1 MDLKNPRSNQ
11 GMALLMALFFIGI
24 AVLIVGVLM
33 TRTMQQRKSVARYED
48 YNNSFLGLEAAISK
62 SRVELENGEDG
73 IIGMENWEPKWSEDN
88 KLLLPEFGDAGVEAQ
103 TLQSMDDVE
112 YASYTIAW
120 ADDGQDNNGDG
131 LIDDINEEWMY
142 TVYGMAKRG
151 AVTRKVEVVYKGD
164 NVNVWQNAVF
174 AGPGLLGGLINGSVN
189 ARGSVHMLG
198 DSLLDGVVGLATLGL
213 TGTTTIR
220 NNYNGIPD
228 ELRDR
233 IPAPPQTVVEGE
245 TVDTLGAKL
254 RAKNG
259 ILSLSGASTLGDPQT
274 VGNLVKETLDAVYV
288 TGGWVG
294 DAVTP
299 DGDRGDPNNVYS
311 DNGWD
316 ELYDLGDKVVFPTLG
331 DFWQDAQGGAQ
342 VTNPDTGEAY
352 KHEEYFTEVL
362 VGDKDDPSDG
372 MYTGDMIIDTQ
383 ADHFYWNATTGQ
395 QMSGSLPGAA
405 PPKTED
411 YILFNE
417 DDDLLEING
426 QIVVDGDLKFKGK
439 GSQKTIFYTGKG
451 AILVNGDVQI
461 DSNLLTVN
469 KGDLTDTGESFPVDN
484 ALGIMSKNGILIGS
498 SLLDLLFSKDLD
510 IMGAFYAEKQI
521 TSLKKANVAGTMV
534 SSYFDLSLKPPA
546 VYQVPSLGRNLPE
559 GMVGDYPIMA
569 IVQLSWREL
578 GL

>member
-1 MDLKNPRSNQ
+1 
-11 GMALLMALFFIGI
+11 
-24 AVLIVGVLM
+24 
-33 TRTMQQRKSVARYED
+33 
-48 YNNSFLGLEAAISK
+48 
-62 SRVELENGEDG
+62 
-73 IIGMENWEPKWSEDN
+73 
-88 KLLLPEFGDAGVEAQ
+88 
-103 TLQSMDDVE
+103 
-112 YASYTIAW
+112 
-120 ADDGQDNNGDG
+120 
-131 LIDDINEEWMY
+131 
-142 TVYGMAKRG
+142 
-151 AVTRKVEVVYKGD
+151 
-164 NVNVWQNAVF
+164 
-174 AGPGLLGGLINGSVN
+174 
-189 ARGSVHMLG
+189 MLG

-395 QMSGSLPGAA
+395 QMSGSLPGTA

-469 KGDLTDTGESFPVDN
+469 KGDLTDTSESFPVDN
-484 ALGIMSKNGILIGS
+484 ALGVMSKNGIVIGS